1 MEKKQRQQAILALVE
16 REQISSQEELRFK
29 LKEMGFAVTQAT
41 LSRDLRE
48 LNVVKTPGENGEYK
62 YTILDHW
69 AGLPVRRCE
78 VSGNLL
84 VLRTE
89 PGMAPALAYRVDDL
103 ALPEILGTVA
113 GEDTLLVVLVEG
125 CDAWKVKKKLWQE
138 IQAQ

>member
-1 MEKKQRQQAILALVE
+1 MAKKQRQQAILDLIE
-16 REQISSQEELRFK
+16 REHISSQEELRAS
-29 LKEMGFAVTQAT
+29 LTGMGFSVTQAT

-48 LNVVKTPGENGEYK
+48 LNVVKTPAENGEYK

-78 VSGNLL
+78 ASGNLL

-113 GEDTLLVVLVEG
+113 GEDTLLVVLAEG
-125 CDAWKVKKKLWQE
+125 CDAWKVKKKLWLE
-138 IQAQ
+138 IQA